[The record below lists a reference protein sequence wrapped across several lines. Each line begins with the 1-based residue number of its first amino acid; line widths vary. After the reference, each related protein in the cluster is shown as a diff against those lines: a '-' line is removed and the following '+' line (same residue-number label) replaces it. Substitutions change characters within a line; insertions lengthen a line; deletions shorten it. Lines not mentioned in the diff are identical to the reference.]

1 MKKPAEY
8 RRHAEECR
16 KLAVGTGSDEDRAR
30 LLDMAETWVN
40 LASAREELLVRH
52 PELDSSGLLT
62 RALEPAEVRPVKG

>member
-16 KLAVGTGSDEDRAR
+16 KLAIGTQSDEDRAR

-40 LASAREELLVRH
+40 LAAAREDLLARH
-52 PELDSSGLLT
+52 PELDSSGLFGLT
-62 RALEPAEVRPVKG
+62 QEPAENPPVKG